1 MVVFELVINKHKV
14 VQNLA
19 SILYSHEIMGIKLPD
34 NGNAINSTFA
44 SENRD
49 ACCSSLWNSQTML
62 GLPDLGRT
70 C

>member
-1 MVVFELVINKHKV
+1 MVVFDLVINKRKV
-14 VQNLA
+14 VENLA
-19 SILYSHEIMGIKLPD
+19 SILYSHEIMGIKLPC
-34 NGNAINSTFA
+34 NENAIDSTFA

-49 ACCSSLWNSQTML
+49 AYCSSLWNSQTML